1 MTKLFK
7 KHDIFVKNENLPKNI
22 LAFYIKINN
31 QPYIVMN
38 DILHND
44 MHEFI
49 YYSCLYFNNNN
60 YDVGKITVFDLENKD
75 FEPFKYARKEMK
87 KNCTVKNI
95 V

>member
-1 MTKLFK
+1 MRYIR

-22 LAFYIKINN
+22 LAFYVEINN
-31 QPYIVMN
+31 KPYIVMN
-38 DILHND
+38 DILHSD

-49 YYSCLYFNNNN
+49 YYACLYFNKHN
-60 YDVGKITVFDLENKD
+60 YKVGKITVFDLENKD

-87 KNCTVKNI
+87 RKCTMKNI